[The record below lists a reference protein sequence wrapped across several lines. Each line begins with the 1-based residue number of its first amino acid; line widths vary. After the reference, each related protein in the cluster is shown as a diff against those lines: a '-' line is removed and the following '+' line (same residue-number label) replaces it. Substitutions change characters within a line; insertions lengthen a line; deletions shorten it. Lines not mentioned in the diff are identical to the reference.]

1 MTAGPTLWGSP
12 GQGRCPSQRLASTT
26 LAAELKKPMKQERSR
41 VRPVPIPPS
50 AQQQES
56 VLPLVPRPAAATFSP
71 QPPAAWLKA
80 LPGLGRP
87 ALLTMAGLV
96 ATDALTHL
104 LQPGSGLVV
113 VLGGLAG
120 GWLLLA
126 GRRPPTFA
134 QPTDLQGWIE
144 RCEGLLPQFERF
156 GVAGPVLQE
165 RQAELGRLG
174 MERQCSEIQLGV
186 TGVDG
191 VGESLHSGLAAA
203 LQGSRPMQI
212 HRGQPLP
219 AGSEGWRWPEGLAAA
234 DGLVFRLTPPLR
246 ASELRWLEA
255 LPEEQPVWL
264 LLHHLEPESLPA
276 LRQELALQWP
286 ALDPER
292 LLIWDGEPASLAQSL
307 APLTDWLHRQGP
319 LLRSR
324 TARRRLVQ
332 LHHRWQAELEL
343 LRRREW
349 QRQLRRTQWL
359 VAGGVLVSPL
369 PSLDLLVLA
378 TANGLMLREMAA
390 LWECPWSLE
399 QLRAAATELARAA
412 LAQGVIEW
420 TSQALASAIKLHGAT
435 WLVGGSLQALSAAY
449 LTRVVGHA
457 MADLLA
463 LSSGLSAPDLARIQR
478 EAPLLVARAAE
489 NERLDWGEFLRQARA
504 WWDQQPRE
512 PERWSHA

>member
-1 MTAGPTLWGSP
+1 M
-12 GQGRCPSQRLASTT
+12 
-26 LAAELKKPMKQERSR
+26 
-41 VRPVPIPPS
+41 
-50 AQQQES
+50 
-56 VLPLVPRPAAATFSP
+56 
-71 QPPAAWLKA
+71 KA
-80 LPGLGRP
+80 LPGLARP
-87 ALLTMAGLV
+87 ALLTVAGLV
-96 ATDALTHL
+96 ATDGLAHL
-104 LQPGSGLVV
+104 LHPGSGLVV
-113 VLGGLAG
+113 GLGAVAG
-120 GWLLLA
+120 SWLLLGG
-126 GRRPPTFA
+126 GRRPSFA

-156 GVAGPVLQE
+156 GVAGQELQE

-174 MERQCSEIQLGV
+174 DERQRSEIQLAV
-186 TGVDG
+186 TGVEG
-191 VGESLHSGLAAA
+191 AGETLHSGLATA
-203 LQGSRPMQI
+203 LQGSRPIQI
-212 HRGQPLP
+212 HLGHPLSG
-219 AGSEGWRWPEGLAAA
+219 GSEGWRWPEGLAAA

-255 LPEEQPVWL
+255 LPEGQPVWL
-264 LLHHLEPESLPA
+264 LLHPLEPESLPA
-276 LRQELALQWP
+276 LRHELAQQWP
-286 ALDPER
+286 ALDPDR
-292 LLIWDGEPASLAQSL
+292 LLSWDGQSASLPQSL
-307 APLTDWLHRQGP
+307 APLTDWLHRQGS

-332 LHHRWQAELEL
+332 LHLRWQAELEL
-343 LRRREW
+343 KRRREW
-349 QRQLRRTQWL
+349 QRQLLRTQWL

-378 TANGLMLREMAA
+378 TANGLMLREMAQ

-420 TSQALASAIKLHGAT
+420 TSQALASAIKVHGAT

-463 LSSGLSAPDLARIQR
+463 LSSGLSEPDLARIQR
-478 EAPLLVARAAE
+478 EAPLLVARAAQE
-489 NERLDWGEFLRQARA
+489 ERLDWGEFLRQARG

-512 PERWSHA
+512 AGLWSKA